1 MERKNLLGREINQN
15 GVVSPFFFILD
26 KEQEI
31 NIQEREN
38 LDVLVNEIS
47 PNSSLNINIDK
58 NAHLN
63 IAFLNKNNANNVKI
77 TAKVRQNAKISLYF
91 ADFSSGEN
99 KVNVTLD
106 LLEEGASADWHL
118 SSLASEKDNK
128 EFSIFVNHLAPQTFA
143 TSDNYGVCKDEG
155 KLVFSGTSYI
165 NKGCVKS
172 DTRQNAKIMVFDKD
186 SIAIAK
192 PILKIDE
199 NDLVAAHSA
208 VVGKINDEHLFYL
221 TSRGLNEKEAKEL
234 IIYGYLKPIVKGF
247 VDDKDKVEISSLI
260 EEKVK

>member
-1 MERKNLLGREINQN
+1 MERKNLFNREINQS
-15 GVVSPFFFILD
+15 GVVSPFFFVLD
-26 KEQEI
+26 KEQDI
-31 NIQEREN
+31 VIKEREN
-38 LDVLVNEIS
+38 LDVLVSEIS
-47 PNSSLNINIDK
+47 PNSSLNINIDR

-77 TAKVRQNAKISLYF
+77 TAKVRQNAQISLYF

-106 LLEEGASADWHL
+106 LVEEGASADWHL

-128 EFSIFVNHLAPQTFA
+128 EFSVFVNHLSPRTFA

-155 KLVFSGTSYI
+155 KLIFSGTSHI
-165 NKGCVKS
+165 NKGCIKS

-186 SIAIAK
+186 SIAVAK

-221 TSRGLNEKEAKEL
+221 TSRGLSEREAKEL

-247 VDDKDKVEISSLI
+247 IDDNDKEEISSLI

>member
-1 MERKNLLGREINQN
+1 MERKSLLNRETNQN
-15 GVVSPFFFILD
+15 GELTPFFFTMN
-26 KEQEI
+26 KEEEI
-31 NIQEREN
+31 TVQEREN
-38 LDVLVNEIS
+38 LDVLVNDIL
-47 PNSSLNINIDK
+47 PNSSLNININKD
-58 NAHLN
+58 ARLN
-63 IAFLNKNNANNVKI
+63 IAFLNKKNANNVKI
-77 TAKVRQNAKISLYF
+77 TAKVHQNAQISLFF
-91 ADFSSGEN
+91 ADFSAGGN
-99 KVNVTLD
+99 KVNITVD
-106 LLEEGASADWHL
+106 LLEEEAKADWHL
-118 SSLASEKDNK
+118 SSLASEDDNK
-128 EFSIFVNHLAPQTFA
+128 EFSVYVNHLAPHTFA
-143 TSDNYGVCKDEG
+143 TSDNYGVCKDKA
-155 KLVFSGTSYI
+155 KLVFSGTSLI

-221 TSRGLNEKEAKEL
+221 TSRGLSEKEAKEL

-247 VDDKDKVEISSLI
+247 IDDKDKEEISSLI